1 MCLIVDANA
10 AHAFLA
16 AGSDVGKWL
25 LGPRGNPRLVVGGPL
40 TAELAKLEVVRKFL
54 VQLDRAG
61 RLRKMD
67 PRAVDAESK
76 ALAKRK
82 LCCSNDLHVLAL
94 AIISGVRTIAT
105 YDEALIQDCKNPD
118 ILSNPRGKIYR
129 HPALHHRLLGHAS
142 SCGVKAK

>member
-10 AHAFLA
+10 AHTFLA
-16 AGSDVGKWL
+16 AESKVRTWL
-25 LGPRGNPRLVVGGPL
+25 FGPLGNPRLVVGGLL
-40 TAELAKLEVVRKFL
+40 TVELQKLEVVRKIL

-76 ALAKRK
+76 ALANRK
-82 LCCSNDLHVLAL
+82 LCRSNDLHVLAL
-94 AIISGVRTIAT
+94 AIISGARTIAT
-105 YDEALIQDCKNPD
+105 YDEALIQDCKNPE
-118 ILSNPRGKIYR
+118 IVSNPRGRIYR
-129 HPALHHRLLGHAS
+129 HPAIHHRLLCHVS

>member
-10 AHAFLA
+10 AHDFLA
-16 AGSDVGKWL
+16 AGSAVGKWL
-25 LGPRGNPRLVVGGPL
+25 LGRRGNPRLVVGGPL
-40 TAELAKLEVVRKFL
+40 TTELAKLEVARKFL

-76 ALAKRK
+76 ALANRK
-82 LCCSNDLHVLAL
+82 ICFSNDVHVLAL
-94 AIISGVRTIAT
+94 AIISGARTIAT
-105 YDEALIQDCKNPD
+105 YDEALIQDCKNPE
-118 ILSNPRGKIYR
+118 IVSNPRGKIYR
-129 HPALHHRLLGHAS
+129 HPALHKPLLGHVS